1 MAQTQSSARNIVFL
15 SHANPEDNVLTLWL
29 GTRLAAAGYAVWSDV
44 TKLIGGETFW
54 DDIEEAI
61 RSHSV
66 KVISLVSKAGVHK
79 KGFKDEL
86 SLALAVERAEAI
98 DDFVIPIRVDDI
110 AFSEFPAEIIRRNAI
125 DFHGLWHQGLGKLIK
140 KLEVDATPRSS
151 SPREDALSDWS
162 RALLGIDS
170 GVIAESESVVSN
182 WIDILEMPKAICIS
196 KLRTG
201 AVAPDLSRHQWPLE
215 IRGSNTFGFDR
226 IDLTLPNHFEL
237 VSEVDL
243 SYFLDGGSIL
253 KRRDAQNVLV
263 GLLRV
268 ACEKHMQRAGLIGAT
283 LSNGRVGYFHKI
295 DGGGLKRTA
304 FVGPTG
310 VSGSRALGGYSPKKN
325 VYWHYAP
332 ELYPFIDKQP
342 RFSLT
347 AHVVFSQDG
356 ETPIAEAGR
365 AHRLRRSF
373 CKTWWQDRWRD
384 LMLAYLSSMSDE
396 AGQVTVKVSDSRAII
411 LSKHPSVFSSPVSAT
426 DPGAESVEPET
437 MDDPDFGDL
446 SIEDEEQDQD
456 DGDEEQVFAS
466 AAE

>member
-1 MAQTQSSARNIVFL
+1 MGQTQSSARKIVFL

-29 GTRLAAAGYAVWSDV
+29 GTRLAAAGYTVWSDV

-61 RSHSV
+61 RGHSV
-66 KVISLVSKAGVHK
+66 KVVSLVSKAAVHK

-86 SLALAVERAEAI
+86 SLALAVERAESL

-110 AFSEFPAEIIRRNAI
+110 KFSEFPAEIIRRNAI

-140 KLEVDATPRSS
+140 KLEADSTPRSS
-151 SPREDALSDWS
+151 SPTEDALSDWS
-162 RALLGIDS
+162 RDLLGIDS
-170 GVIAESESVVSN
+170 GMVTESEDVVSN
-182 WIDILEMPKAICIS
+182 WLDILEMPKSICIS

-201 AVAPDLSRHQWPLE
+201 ASAPSLTGYQWPLE
-215 IRGSNTFGFDR
+215 TRGINAFGFDR
-226 IDLTLPNHFEL
+226 IDLTLPNYFEL
-237 VSEVDL
+237 LSEVDVN
-243 SYFLDGGSIL
+243 YFLEGGSIL
-253 KRRDAQNVLV
+253 KRRDAQNVMV
-263 GLLRV
+263 SLLRGAV
-268 ACEKHMQRAGLIGAT
+268 EKHLERAGLIGVT

-310 VSGSRALGGYSPKKN
+310 ASGRRALGGFSPKKN

-332 ELYPFIDKQP
+332 ELYPFIEKQS

-347 AHVVFSQDG
+347 AHVVFSEDG
-356 ETPIAEAGR
+356 ETPIAEVAR
-365 AHRLRRSF
+365 SHRLRRSF

-396 AGQVTVKVSDSRAII
+396 EGQVTVKLSESRA
-411 LSKHPSVFSSPVSAT
+411 LVFSKHPSIFLSPVSAI
-426 DPGAESVEPET
+426 DPGADSVESET
-437 MDDPDFGDL
+437 TEDPDFGDVG
-446 SIEDEEQDQD
+446 IEDEDY
-456 DGDEEQVFAS
+456 GDEEDVLVGTD
-466 AAE
+466 E